1 MEPTTAMP
9 DLIDQ
14 LRSRGITPTKQR
26 ITIADVLFKKKQHVS
41 ADQLLDIV
49 RREDATVS
57 RATVYNT
64 LNLFLNKKLI
74 KALIIDKSKVVYD
87 TNTSIHHHIYNV
99 ETGELTDVSP
109 EDLGLSELPQL
120 PSGFEVEGTDV
131 VIRVRRTHSA

>member
-26 ITIADVLFKKKQHVS
+26 ITIADVLFQKKQHVS

-74 KALIIDKSKVVYD
+74 KALI
-87 TNTSIHHHIYNV
+87 
-99 ETGELTDVSP
+99 
-109 EDLGLSELPQL
+109 
-120 PSGFEVEGTDV
+120 
-131 VIRVRRTHSA
+131 

>member
-26 ITIADVLFKKKQHVS
+26 ITIADVLFQKKQHVS

-87 TNTSIHHHIYNV
+87 TNTSIHHHILGSQNCHTSLDLRLKV
-99 ETGELTDVSP
+99 RMSLFVSV
-109 EDLGLSELPQL
+109 GRIQ
-120 PSGFEVEGTDV
+120 PSSIT
-131 VIRVRRTHSA
+131 

>member
-1 MEPTTAMP
+1 MEPTTAMS

-14 LRSRGITPTKQR
+14 LRGCGITPTKQR
-26 ITIADVLFKKKQHVS
+26 ITIADVLFQKKQHVS
-41 ADQLLDIV
+41 ADQLLEIV

-74 KALIIDKSKVVYD
+74 KALIIDKSKVVFD
-87 TNTSIHHHIYNV
+87 TNTSIHLHIYNV

-131 VIRVRRTHSA
+131 VIRVRRTHST